1 MVFKSK
7 RLYSSTHNLTSRNPY
22 YNGKWFLRLVVYS
35 AKAIVIVAILI
46 IMENG
51 F

>member
-1 MVFKSK
+1 MSFK
-7 RLYSSTHNLTSRNPY
+7 SRNPY
-22 YNGKWFLRLVVYS
+22 YNGKWFLRLLYGFVE
-35 AKAIVIVAILI
+35 AELERVAILI